1 MAGSCAFS
9 SSLSLAL
16 GSLRSPCWD
25 TVQPARAIKGVEVKV
40 PVRLSPDLKGS
51 LCGTAVAWPVQVGQV
66 WNRCRPFILRVAF
79 PDAVAGAGKYT
90 CS

>member
-16 GSLRSPCWD
+16 GSLRSLCWD

-40 PVRLSPDLKGS
+40 PVRLSPRLERVIVWHSGGMAGS
-51 LCGTAVAWPVQVGQV
+51 S
-66 WNRCRPFILRVAF
+66 
-79 PDAVAGAGKYT
+79 GAGLESLSPFHPP
-90 CS
+90 CRLP